1 MTTTFKPWSIA
12 QVEALYDMPF
22 QVLMTKAADVH
33 RTYFPDGDIELATLL
48 SIKTGGCPEDCSYCP
63 QAAR

>member
-1 MTTTFKPWSIA
+1 MTTSKPWSIA

-22 QVLMTKAADVH
+22 QALMTKAADVH

-48 SIKTGGCPEDCSYCP
+48 SI
-63 QAAR
+63 